1 MVFSISRVTCLFSGR
16 NSILLLM
23 VVMVLWGCEKD
34 ERLPFSDKPEI
45 ELIGL
50 SHDTIR
56 EYQDVLVIR
65 IRYQDGNGDLG
76 FVDPDQYALFVRDI
90 RLENFDGFYIGPLAP
105 PDREI
110 AITGELDIEFPSLF
124 LFGNRESEA
133 TSFEV
138 KMVDRSGMESNLIT
152 TPRVVI
158 VKP

>member
-1 MVFSISRVTCLFSGR
+1 MAFFISRVTCLFNGR
-16 NSILLLM
+16 SSLLLL
-23 VVMVLWGCEKD
+23 VMALAVTSCEKD

-56 EYQDVLVIR
+56 EYQDVLTIR

-76 FVDPDQYALFVRDI
+76 FVDPEQYALFVRDI

-124 LFGNRESEA
+124 LFGNRQTET

-138 KMVDRSGMESNLIT
+138 KMVDRSGMESNLLT
-152 TPRVVI
+152 TPKVVI

>member
-1 MVFSISRVTCLFSGR
+1 L
-16 NSILLLM
+16 ILLLS
-23 VVMVLWGCEKD
+23 CTKD

-45 ELIGL
+45 SLVGM
-50 SHDTIR
+50 SHDTVR

-65 IRYQDGNGDLG
+65 IKYQDGNGDLG
-76 FVDPDQYALFVRDI
+76 FENPDQYALFVRDI

-124 LFGNRESEA
+124 LFGNRTVET

-138 KMVDRSGMESNLIT
+138 KMIDRSGMESNLVT
-152 TPRVVI
+152 TPKVVI

>member
-1 MVFSISRVTCLFSGR
+1 MAFFISRVTCLFNGR
-16 NSILLLM
+16 SSLLLL
-23 VVMVLWGCEKD
+23 VMALAVTSCEKD

-56 EYQDVLVIR
+56 EYQDVLTIR

-76 FVDPDQYALFVRDI
+76 FVDPEQYALFVRDI

-105 PDREI
+105 PDLEI

-124 LFGNRESEA
+124 LFGNRQTET

-138 KMVDRSGMESNLIT
+138 KMVDRSGMESNLLT
-152 TPRVVI
+152 TPKVVI